1 MAPTYAPLS
10 ETEIQQGLARLPGW
24 TVSDGKLRR
33 SYRFADFPAA
43 MAFMVQVAFEA
54 ERLAHHPN
62 WSNVYNRVE
71 VTLWTH
77 DVGGLTD
84 RDLALAT
91 AMEERAG
98 TARGD
103 GE

>member
-1 MAPTYAPLS
+1 MAPTYRSLS
-10 ETEIQQGLARLPGW
+10 ESEIQTALARLPGW
-24 TVSDGKLRR
+24 TTDQGKLHR
-33 SYRFADFPAA
+33 SYRFADFAAA
-43 MAFMVQVAFEA
+43 MAFMVQAGYEA
-54 ERLAHHPN
+54 ERLDHHPN

-84 RDLALAT
+84 RDLELAT
-91 AMEERAG
+91 AMERRA
-98 TARGD
+98 TALVA